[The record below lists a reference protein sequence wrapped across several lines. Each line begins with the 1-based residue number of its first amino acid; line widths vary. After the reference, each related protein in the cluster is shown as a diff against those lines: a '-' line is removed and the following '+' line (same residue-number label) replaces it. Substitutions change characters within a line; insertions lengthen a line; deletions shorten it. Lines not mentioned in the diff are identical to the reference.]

1 MNSLTKRCPLRSILA
16 GLILLGCLG
25 AIGCQSD
32 FSGQTLPNP
41 WYMTD
46 DVQYFAPG
54 PEFKLSKEAAAMK
67 AQSEEAAVQQR
78 Q

>member
-1 MNSLTKRCPLRSILA
+1 MNGSNKRRPLRSIFLGLA
-16 GLILLGCLG
+16 LCGCLG
-25 AIGCQSD
+25 AVGCQSD

-54 PEFKLSKEAAAMK
+54 SEFQLAKEAASMK
-67 AQSEEAAVQQR
+67 AQAAETATQQR
-78 Q
+78 

>member
-1 MNSLTKRCPLRSILA
+1 MNGSNKRRPLRSILA
-16 GLILLGCLG
+16 GLVLCGCLG
-25 AIGCQSD
+25 AVGCQSD

-54 PEFKLSKEAAAMK
+54 QEFKLPNEAAALK
-67 AQSEEAAVQQR
+67 AQTEEAALEER
-78 Q
+78 